1 MNKSNNTMS
10 KIYQHMAPG
19 LSRPSSTAHM
29 RKGMIAPRSTTIPEE
44 DHREMIYLRNIL
56 GEKAKLIAKHY
67 GLHIGRIYDITTG
80 GRLRPYLHKDPE
92 YKELKEEMESIGF
105 PAKWEN
111 MKLKLEDW

>member
-1 MNKSNNTMS
+1 MNERF
-10 KIYQHMAPG
+10 QHMGEG